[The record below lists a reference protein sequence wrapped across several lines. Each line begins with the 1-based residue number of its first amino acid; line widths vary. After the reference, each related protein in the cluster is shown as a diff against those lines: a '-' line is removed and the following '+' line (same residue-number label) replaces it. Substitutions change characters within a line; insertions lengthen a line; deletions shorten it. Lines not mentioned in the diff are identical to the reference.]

1 MRSRK
6 PFWVAL
12 GCGFLLVLGCEPAST
27 GESDTRVSVPGG
39 AYTNLKAPA
48 VRRMLGA
55 KDFFFMNVHVPYE
68 GEIAGT
74 DAFIPFDQ
82 VEQQLQRLPSKK
94 DTKILLYC
102 RSGRMSDI
110 AARTLV
116 RLGYTNL
123 WHLDEG
129 MIGWTRQGYPLI
141 QGQGR

>member
-1 MRSRK
+1 MRNRK
-6 PFWVAL
+6 SFWVAL
-12 GCGFLLVLGCEPAST
+12 CWCFLLALSGEPASA

-39 AYTNLKAPA
+39 AYINLKAPA
-48 VRRMLGA
+48 LRKMLGA
-55 KDFFFMNVHVPYE
+55 KDFLFVNVHVPYE

-82 VEQQLQRLPSKK
+82 VEQQLQRLPAKK
-94 DTKILLYC
+94 DRKILLYC

-129 MIGWTRQGYPLI
+129 MIGWTQQGYPLI
-141 QGQGR
+141 HGQGR